1 MSWRV
6 EAKYRPNRI
15 GIGMCALGPELTAA
29 TRVIAYKAKSHAQS
43 ISPYYIHDSHKG
55 LHYKYSFEV
64 DEFIETEVGYPHPW
78 PRVGHYLAT
87 TAPHA
92 IIVEF
97 GQYWT
102 PAYRVFRKT
111 LQHLEKTRA
120 EL

>member
-6 EAKYRPNRI
+6 EVKYRPNRF
-15 GIGMCALGPELTAA
+15 GIGMCALGPELSGA
-29 TRVIAYKAKSHAQS
+29 TRVIAYKAKAHAES
-43 ISPYYIHDSHKG
+43 ISPYYIFNGPAK
-55 LHYKYSFEV
+55 LHYRNSFKVEQ
-64 DEFIETEVGYPHPW
+64 FIETEVGYPHPW
-78 PRVGHYLAT
+78 PRVGHVLEN

-92 IIVEF
+92 LIVEF
-97 GQYWT
+97 GQGKT